1 MEQVVRRERLQ
12 SRKCQEPGGE
22 LTAAQLHTVD
32 IDQLAVS
39 LNELGVELER
49 GQKRGLGDAQAIAPQ
64 VDAASEKASL
74 RGLPMVGGNASE
86 IREGSLGGVILG
98 GTKSASAR
106 ARIAS
111 ISRSGAPNRR
121 HAQRRATPPKAANK
135 PARRQGGRVDSP
147 AGPRSTAPGRSA
159 SVFWMGSVAMI
170 GYTRSFAAKVPSR
183 RFRTVRSDLLQ
194 TESARDGT
202 LNLSKLAGDRLPY
215 D

>member
-39 LNELGVELER
+39 LNELRVELER

-98 GTKSASAR
+98 GTKIRLGPREDCIDIAVGRTEPQARPEKGDAAQGGEQASQA
-106 ARIAS
+106 
-111 ISRSGAPNRR
+111 
-121 HAQRRATPPKAANK
+121 
-135 PARRQGGRVDSP
+135 QGGRVDSP